1 MAKAQRGRPKGA
13 RNRLTNEA
21 KAAILE
27 AFEKLGGVDGLVKWV
42 EKSEANEALYWTK
55 IFPKLLPRQPIEP
68 APQPEELPP
77 VKGALIWRTP
87 AWAKAA
93 QKKSQLRAGTA
104 KAAATPRPKAEARA
118 KTAEEKLAEI
128 PCEWDDY

>member
-1 MAKAQRGRPKGA
+1 MAKTQRGQPKGA
-13 RNRLTNEA
+13 RDKLGNEA
-21 KAAILE
+21 KAAILA
-27 AFEKLGGVDGLVKWV
+27 AFERLGGIDRLVEWV
-42 EKSEANEALYWTK
+42 EKDPANETLYWTR
-55 IFPKLLPRQPIEP
+55 IFTKLLPRQPVEATP
-68 APQPEELPP
+68 APEELPP

-104 KAAATPRPKAEARA
+104 KPAAAPSKAKARA

-128 PCEWDDY
+128 PCGWDDY

>member
-27 AFEKLGGVDGLVKWV
+27 AFEKLGGVDRLVKWV
-42 EKSEANEALYWTK
+42 EKDPANETLYWTK
-55 IFPKLLPRQPIEP
+55 IFPKLLPRQPVEATP
-68 APQPEELPP
+68 APEELPP

-93 QKKSQLRAGTA
+93 QKKSQLRAGAA
-104 KAAATPRPKAEARA
+104 KAAATPRPKAARA

-128 PCEWDDY
+128 PCGWDDY